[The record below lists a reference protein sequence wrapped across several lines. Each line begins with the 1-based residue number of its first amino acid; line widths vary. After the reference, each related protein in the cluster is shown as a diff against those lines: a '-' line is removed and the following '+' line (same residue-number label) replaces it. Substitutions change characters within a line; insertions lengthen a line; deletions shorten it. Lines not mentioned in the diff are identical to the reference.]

1 MATNAD
7 IIQKADM
14 ALEDLT
20 NKGLLNPEQANKF
33 IRKLIK
39 EPTILREAR
48 TVEMSAPQRNINKIQ
63 FASAIMKPGPTSG
76 GAQGQDGKATIALAS
91 GDRSSPTTSQIQ
103 LNTVEVMA
111 EVRIPYDVIEDNI
124 ERGNIG
130 THQEGGNPSAG
141 GGFVDTILTLMAERA
156 ALDLED
162 MALNGDTGLSTGLL
176 ALVDG
181 YIKVIEDGG
190 NIADAEG
197 ATISKEI
204 FKDGIKT
211 LPDQYLRQRNAM
223 RNYVSHNNETEY
235 RDTVANR
242 ATAVGDG
249 ALQGLPEVFAFGVPV
264 RAVSLMPAAKGLF
277 TNPLN
282 LLWGVQRAMHL
293 EWDKEITT
301 RTLII
306 VLTARVAVQV
316 EETEAAV
323 AYNNIG

>member
-1 MATNAD
+1 MASNAE
-7 IIQKADM
+7 IIQKADFE
-14 ALEDLT
+14 LNDLT
-20 NKGLLNPEQANKF
+20 NKGLLNPEQAAKF

-39 EPTILREAR
+39 EPTILRDAR

-63 FASAIMKPGPTSG
+63 FASAIMKPGATTG
-76 GAQGQDGKATIALAS
+76 GAGTPGAALATA
-91 GDRSSPTTSQIQ
+91 DRSSPTTEQIQ
-103 LNTVEVMA
+103 LNTSEVMA

-124 ERGNIG
+124 ERGNVG
-130 THQEGGNPSAG
+130 THQEGGNPAAG
-141 GGFVDTILTLMAERA
+141 GGFVDTILTLMSERA

-162 MALNGDTGLSTGLL
+162 MALNGDTGIVSGLL
-176 ALVDG
+176 SLQDG
-181 YIKVIEDGG
+181 YIKLIEDGG
-190 NIADAEG
+190 NIADAAG

-204 FKDGIKT
+204 FKDGVKT

-223 RNYVSHNNETEY
+223 RHFVSHDNETEY

-264 RAVSLMPAAKGLF
+264 RPVSLMPASKGLF

-282 LLWGVQRAMHL
+282 LLWGIQRAMHL
-293 EWDKEITT
+293 EWDKEITS

-306 VLTARVAVQV
+306 VLSARVAVQV

>member
-1 MATNAD
+1 MASNAE
-7 IIQKADM
+7 IIRKADFE
-14 ALEDLT
+14 LNDLT
-20 NKGLLNPEQANKF
+20 NKGLLNPEQAAKF

-39 EPTILREAR
+39 EPTLLRDSR

-63 FASAIMKPGPTSG
+63 FASAIMKPGNTTG
-76 GAQGQDGKATIALAS
+76 GTPGDGTPGAALAA
-91 GDRSSPTTSQIQ
+91 GDRSAPTTEQIQ
-103 LNTVEVMA
+103 LNTSEVMA

-130 THQEGGNPSAG
+130 THQEGGNPAAG

-162 MALNGDTGLSTGLL
+162 MALNGDTGLASGLL
-176 ALVDG
+176 SLQDG
-181 YIKVIEDGG
+181 YMKLVEDGG

-197 ATISKEI
+197 ASISKEI
-204 FKDGIKT
+204 FKDGVKT
-211 LPDQYLRQRNAM
+211 LPDQYLRQRDAM
-223 RNYVSHNNETEY
+223 RHYVSHDNETEY

-264 RAVSLMPAAKGLF
+264 RAVSLMPATKGLF

-282 LLWGVQRAMHL
+282 LLWGIQRAMHL
-293 EWDKEITT
+293 EWDKEITS

-306 VLTARVAVQV
+306 VLSARVAVQV

>member
-1 MATNAD
+1 
-7 IIQKADM
+7 
-14 ALEDLT
+14 
-20 NKGLLNPEQANKF
+20 
-33 IRKLIK
+33 
-39 EPTILREAR
+39 LRDAR

-63 FASAIMKPGPTSG
+63 FASAIMKPGATTGGSG
-76 GAQGQDGKATIALAS
+76 TPGEALAAA
-91 GDRSSPTTSQIQ
+91 DRSSPTTEQIQ
-103 LNTVEVMA
+103 LNTSEVMA

-130 THQEGGNPSAG
+130 THQEGGNPAAG
-141 GGFVDTILTLMAERA
+141 GGFVDTILTLMSERA

-162 MALNGDTGLSTGLL
+162 MALNGDTGLASGLL
-176 ALVDG
+176 SLQDG
-181 YIKVIEDGG
+181 YIKLIEDGG
-190 NIADAEG
+190 NIADAAG

-204 FKDGIKT
+204 FKDGVKT

-223 RNYVSHNNETEY
+223 RHFVSHDNETEY

-264 RAVSLMPAAKGLF
+264 RPVSLMPASKGLF

-282 LLWGVQRAMHL
+282 LLWGIQRAMHL
-293 EWDKEITT
+293 EWDKEITS

-306 VLTARVAVQV
+306 VLSARVAVQV

>member
-1 MATNAD
+1 MATNAE
-7 IIQKADM
+7 IIRKADF
-14 ALEDLT
+14 ALSDLT

-39 EPTILREAR
+39 EPTLLRDAR

-63 FASAIMKPGPTSG
+63 FASAIMKPGNTSG
-76 GAQGQDGKATIALAS
+76 GTPGDSTTTAALAAA
-91 GDRSSPTTSQIQ
+91 DRSSPTTEQIQ
-103 LNTVEVMA
+103 LNTSEVMA

-130 THQEGGNPSAG
+130 THQEGGNPAAG

-162 MALNGDTGLSTGLL
+162 MALNGDTGLASGLL
-176 ALVDG
+176 SLQDG
-181 YIKVIEDGG
+181 YIKLIEDGG
-190 NIADAEG
+190 NIADAGG

-204 FKDGIKT
+204 FKDGVKT

-223 RNYVSHNNETEY
+223 RHFVSHDNETEY

-264 RAVSLMPAAKGLF
+264 RPVSLMPASKGLF

-282 LLWGVQRAMHL
+282 LLWGIQRAMHL
-293 EWDKEITT
+293 EWDKEITS

-306 VLTARVAVQV
+306 VLSARVAVQV

>member
-1 MATNAD
+1 MASNAD
-7 IIQKADM
+7 IIQKADF
-14 ALEDLT
+14 ALSDLT
-20 NKGLLNPEQANKF
+20 DKGLLNPEQANKF

-63 FASAIMKPGPTSG
+63 FASAIMKPGPTAG
-76 GAQGQDGKATIALAS
+76 DTQGQDGDVTIALAS
-91 GDRSSPTTSQIQ
+91 GSRSSPTTEQIQ

-130 THQEGGNPSAG
+130 THQEGGNPAAS
-141 GGFVDTILTLMAERA
+141 GGFMDTILTLMAERA

-162 MALNGDTGLSTGLL
+162 MALNGDEGLSTGLL

-181 YIKVIEDGG
+181 YIVLGEDGG
-190 NIADAEG
+190 NISDASG

-204 FKDGIKT
+204 FKDGVKT

-223 RNYVSHNNETEY
+223 RNYVSHDNETEY

-242 ATAVGDG
+242 ATAVGDS
-249 ALQGLPEVFAFGVPV
+249 ALQGLPEVFAFGVPI
-264 RAVSLMPAAKGLF
+264 RPVSLMPASKGLF

-293 EWDKEITT
+293 EWDKEITS

-306 VLTARVAVQV
+306 VLSARVAVQV
-316 EETEAAV
+316 EETEAMV
-323 AYNNIG
+323 VYNNIG